1 MQTHQQQK
9 DQKENKAKKKP
20 KEQKDSSGVLPA
32 FVDVAAVEQ
41 EEAIADGDATGCDP
55 PETADVPTNMDCMLG
70 FFVHF
75 FAWVTML
82 SLRAKFCLHHTHL
95 AGCFEGGFFLRGA
108 SGFSLL
114 IAGSF
119 CAFEAKGREKR

>member
-1 MQTHQQQK
+1 MQTHQEQK
-9 DQKENKAKKKP
+9 DQKENKVKKKP

-55 PETADVPTNMDCMLG
+55 PETADVPPNMDCMLG

-75 FAWVTML
+75 FAWATNHVVLTCEIL
-82 SLRAKFCLHHTHL
+82 L
-95 AGCFEGGFFLRGA
+95 APHALGWLF
-108 SGFSLL
+108 
-114 IAGSF
+114 
-119 CAFEAKGREKR
+119 